1 MLSETTLRSAIESER
16 ELISRLKDKIS
27 EEPLKLL
34 LQSASSAL
42 AFALMGFLDPK
53 VMERTRTPA
62 ELESWLAQAARYL
75 ERATQVRKEVE
86 EVLMLRPD
94 GR

>member
-1 MLSETTLRSAIESER
+1 MLSEMTLRSAIESER

>member
-53 VMERTRTPA
+53 VMERIRTPA

-75 ERATQVRKEVE
+75 ERATQVRKDVE

>member
-1 MLSETTLRSAIESER
+1 MLSETTLRSAIESEQ

>member
-75 ERATQVRKEVE
+75 ERATQVRKDVE

>member
-1 MLSETTLRSAIESER
+1 
-16 ELISRLKDKIS
+16 
-27 EEPLKLL
+27 
-34 LQSASSAL
+34 
-42 AFALMGFLDPK
+42 MGFLDPK

-86 EVLMLRPD
+86 EATKLGPD

>member
-62 ELESWLAQAARYL
+62 ELKSWLAQAARYL